1 MKKLSEKWF
10 TKQAIS
16 IRRELACKAR
26 KKKKSNDFKQSKS
39 IVFPHALTFH
49 DASSRRILINAINKI
64 RYNQDANSEEPL
76 YFDFNKVGLLIA
88 PATIYFSH
96 VLEQF
101 PQRKI
106 LSRASNK
113 SNIVRAMFTKL
124 GIHERLGLEACYSN
138 HDMVDWYT
146 FSGTDLTFGSDYD
159 EIEKVL
165 AEKLDEETFL
175 VVNDAISEA
184 VSNVLN
190 HAYETHQRALGWK
203 VSLRVTEEY
212 LSLAITDLGKSI
224 PVTVPDRIDDHMINR
239 LSNVFNT
246 SNFLGMNDAQL
257 IDIASE
263 FRRSNTEERHRGK
276 GFGDMLEVC
285 KKVQNSEL
293 IVYSRK
299 GIWVSNGQKCQ
310 KMVNYK
316 DKIDG
321 TIIFWKLPL
330 TSPLTLQGS
339 GSIELGDGH
348 D

>member
-10 TKQAIS
+10 TQQAIS
-16 IRRELACKAR
+16 IRREMACKTR
-26 KKKKSNDFKQSKS
+26 NKKKSNDYKKSKS
-39 IVFPHALTFH
+39 IVFPHALSFQ
-49 DASSRRILINAINKI
+49 DAKCRTVLLNAIHKI
-64 RYNQDANSEEPL
+64 RYQQDLEEPL
-76 YFDFNKVGLLIA
+76 YFDFNKLALLIA

-96 VLEQF
+96 ILEQF

-106 LSRASNK
+106 LGRASNK

-124 GIHERLGLEACYSN
+124 GIHEHLGLQPCYSN

-159 EIEKVL
+159 EIEEIL
-165 AEKLDEETFL
+165 EEKLDEETFL
-175 VVNDAISEA
+175 IVNDAISEA

-190 HAYETHQRALGWK
+190 HAYDKRERSLGWK
-203 VSLRVTEEY
+203 VSLKVTEEY

-246 SNFLGMNDAQL
+246 SNFLGMDDAQL

-285 KKVQNSEL
+285 KTVKNSRL

-299 GIWVSNGQKCQ
+299 GVWASDGQDYK

-330 TSPLTLQGS
+330 NSPAAKQSTSST
-339 GSIELGDGH
+339 ELGDGH
-348 D
+348 E

>member
-16 IRRELACKAR
+16 IRRELACKTR
-26 KKKKSNDFKQSKS
+26 KKKKTNAFKQSKS
-39 IVFPHALTFH
+39 IVFPPALSFQ
-49 DASSRRILINAINKI
+49 DAKCRSVLINAINKI
-64 RYNQDANSEEPL
+64 RYQQGAEEPL
-76 YFDFNKVGLLIA
+76 YFDFNKVQLLFA

-96 VLEQF
+96 ILEQF
-101 PQRKI
+101 PDRKI

-113 SNIVRAMFTKL
+113 SNIVRAMLTKL
-124 GIHERLGLEACYSN
+124 GIHEQLGLSPCYSN
-138 HDMVDWYT
+138 HDMVNWYT
-146 FSGTDLTFGSDYD
+146 FSGTDLTFGREYD
-159 EIEKVL
+159 EIEEVL

-175 VVNDAISEA
+175 IVNDAISEA

-190 HAYETHQRALGWK
+190 HAYETDERALGWK
-203 VSLRVTEEY
+203 VSLRVTEKY
-212 LSLAITDLGKSI
+212 LTLAITDLGKSI
-224 PVTVPDRIDDHMINR
+224 PVTVPDRIDDHIMNR
-239 LSNVFNT
+239 ISNAFNT
-246 SNFLGMNDAQL
+246 SNLLGMDDAQL

-285 KKVQNSEL
+285 KNVEDSTL

-299 GIWVSNGQKCQ
+299 GIWASDGQDYK

-330 TSPLTLQGS
+330 NSPLAIQ
-339 GSIELGDGH
+339 SISSNEVGDGYE
-348 D
+348 

>member
-1 MKKLSEKWF
+1 MKKLSIKWF
-10 TKQAIS
+10 IRQNIAV
-16 IRRELACKAR
+16 RREITNKIR
-26 KKKKSNDFKQSKS
+26 KKKKINDFNQSQS
-39 IVFPHALTFH
+39 IVFPYALSLQ
-49 DASSRRILINAINKI
+49 DAKSRRVLINAIDKI
-64 RYNQDANSEEPL
+64 RYHKDVKLEDPL
-76 YFDFNKVGLLIA
+76 YFDFNKVGLLFA

-101 PQRKI
+101 PKRKI
-106 LSRASNK
+106 LSRASKK

-124 GIHERLGLEACYSN
+124 GIHKQLGLHPCFSN
-138 HDMVDWYT
+138 HDMTNWLT

-159 EIEKVL
+159 EIETIL
-165 AEKLDEETFL
+165 ESKLDDETFL
-175 VVNDAISEA
+175 IVNDAISEA

-190 HAYETHQRALGWK
+190 HAYEKYQRTLGWK
-203 VSLRVTEEY
+203 VSLKVTHEY

-224 PVTVPDRIDDHMINR
+224 PATVPDRIDDHMINR

-246 SNFLGMNDAQL
+246 SNFLGMDDAQL

-263 FRRSNTEERHRGK
+263 FRRSDTEEKHRGK

-285 KKVQNSEL
+285 KNVKNSLL

-299 GIWVSNGQKCQ
+299 GVWISNGQDYK
-310 KMVNYK
+310 KMTNFK

-330 TSPLTLQGS
+330 NSPPAIQ
-339 GSIELGDGH
+339 SICSNDMGDGH
-348 D
+348 E

>member
-1 MKKLSEKWF
+1 MKKLSKKWF
-10 TKQAIS
+10 IKQTIS
-16 IRRELACKAR
+16 ISRELASKTR
-26 KKKKSNDFKQSKS
+26 KKKRSIYFKQSKS
-39 IVFPHALTFH
+39 IVFPPALSFRDTKYR
-49 DASSRRILINAINKI
+49 SVLIKAINKI
-64 RYNQDANSEEPL
+64 RYQQGSEEPL
-76 YFDFNKVGLLIA
+76 YFDFNRVQLLFA

-96 VLEQF
+96 ILEQF
-101 PQRKI
+101 PNRKI

-113 SNIVRAMFTKL
+113 SNIVRAMLTKL
-124 GIHERLGLEACYSN
+124 GIHEQLRLPPCYSN
-138 HDMVDWYT
+138 HDMVNWYT

-159 EIEKVL
+159 EIEAVL
-165 AEKLDEETFL
+165 ADKLDEETFL
-175 VVNDAISEA
+175 IVNDAISEA

-190 HAYETHQRALGWK
+190 HAYETHQRSLGWK
-203 VSLRVTEEY
+203 VSLKVTEEY

-224 PVTVPDRIDDHMINR
+224 PVTVPDRIDDHIMNR
-239 LSNVFNT
+239 LRNVFNT
-246 SNFLGMNDAQL
+246 SNLLGMDDAQL

-285 KKVQNSEL
+285 KNVKDSTL

-299 GIWVSNGQKCQ
+299 GVWASDGQNHK

-330 TSPLTLQGS
+330 NSPLAKQ
-339 GSIELGDGH
+339 SINSNEVGDGH
-348 D
+348 E

>member
-10 TKQAIS
+10 IKQAIS
-16 IRRELACKAR
+16 IRRELNR
-26 KKKKSNDFKQSKS
+26 KTRSKKQSDNYKKSKS
-39 IVFPHALTFH
+39 IVFPHALSFQ
-49 DASSRRILINAINKI
+49 DAKCRTTLLNAIHKI
-64 RYNQDANSEEPL
+64 RYQQDLDEPL
-76 YFDFNKVGLLIA
+76 YFDFNKLALLFA

-96 VLEQF
+96 ILEQF

-124 GIHERLGLEACYSN
+124 GIHEHLGLQPCYSN

-146 FSGTDLTFGSDYD
+146 FSGTDLTFGNDYD
-159 EIEKVL
+159 EIEEIL
-165 AEKLDEETFL
+165 EQRLDEETFL
-175 VVNDAISEA
+175 IVNDAISEA

-190 HAYETHQRALGWK
+190 HAYDRHERSLGWK
-203 VSLRVTEEY
+203 VSLKVTEEY

-246 SNFLGMNDAQL
+246 SNFLGMDDAQL

-263 FRRSNTEERHRGK
+263 FRRSNTEEKHRGK

-285 KKVQNSEL
+285 KNVQNSTL

-299 GIWVSNGQKCQ
+299 GIWSSDGQNYK

-330 TSPLTLQGS
+330 NSPVARQ
-339 GSIELGDGH
+339 SISSNQLGDGH
-348 D
+348 E

>member
-1 MKKLSEKWF
+1 MKKLSAKWY
-10 TKQAIS
+10 TNQAIS
-16 IRRELACKAR
+16 IRREIACKLR
-26 KKKKSNDFKQSKS
+26 KKKKTSAFNQGKS
-39 IVFPHALTFH
+39 IVFPHALSFQDTKC
-49 DASSRRILINAINKI
+49 RKTLLNAINKI
-64 RYNQDANSEEPL
+64 RYPQEVKSDEPL
-76 YFDFNKVGLLIA
+76 YLDFNKVGLLIA

-101 PQRKI
+101 PTRKI
-106 LSRASNK
+106 LSRASNT

-124 GIHERLGLEACYSN
+124 GIHERLGLQSCYSN
-138 HDMVDWYT
+138 HDMVDWFT

-159 EIEKVL
+159 EIEEVL

-175 VVNDAISEA
+175 IVNDAISEA

-190 HAYETHQRALGWK
+190 HAYETHQRSLGWK

-224 PVTVPDRIDDHMINR
+224 PVTVPDRIDDHILNR
-239 LSNVFNT
+239 LSNIFNT
-246 SNFLGMNDAQL
+246 TNLLGMDDAQL

-285 KKVQNSEL
+285 KNVKNSTL

-299 GIWVSNGQKCQ
+299 GIWMSNGQDYK

-316 DKIDG
+316 DEIDG

-330 TSPLTLQGS
+330 NSPLAIQSIGS
-339 GSIELGDGH
+339 NEVGDGH
-348 D
+348 E